1 MTETELKRYDDL
13 AMRVD
18 ASAPVGS
25 LEETLAIAA
34 RKLIKEIRRLNVC
47 KTKWAVVDVDGSVLH
62 VCDDLATA
70 ERRCGTSYRVL
81 PYKEPKS

>member
-1 MTETELKRYDDL
+1 MTEAELKRYDDL

-34 RKLIKEIRRLNVC
+34 RKLIKEIRQLGEPWKTMFTLISC
-47 KTKWAVVDVDGSVLH
+47 KEGLQAPLRDMTRTCRFWSSEHGLS
-62 VCDDLATA
+62 
-70 ERRCGTSYRVL
+70 R
-81 PYKEPKS
+81 